1 MKDRYRKQVALLIR
15 IMPSVYKIKEFAVHG
30 GTAINLFHRNL
41 LRYSVDIDVTYIPIE
56 DRQQSLASIN
66 QKLLEVK
73 KNIEKTIPGVVVK
86 HKPDVWKLLCTLG
99 DATVKIE
106 VNATKRGIIGDVVEL
121 PLCEKARNEFSMGCK
136 ARTVSFSQLYG
147 GKITAALSRQHP
159 RDLFDC
165 KYMELQSFDDVKNGF
180 MLCLLG
186 SDKPI
191 IESLQ
196 PHDIDQTEALE
207 NQFQGMTETPFGYED
222 YLESRTALLSL
233 VNGGLTIT
241 DKEFLLSFEQGEPDW
256 NKCCAGDLSQ
266 YPSVQWKLL
275 NIGKLK
281 ESNPVKFEQ
290 GVNKLRRYLLDST
303 TGKTN
308 D

>member
-56 DRQQSLASIN
+56 NRQQSLASIN

-196 PHDIDQTEALE
+196 PHDIDQTKALE

>member
-56 DRQQSLASIN
+56 NRQQSLASIN

-290 GVNKLRRYLLDST
+290 GVNKLRQYLLDST

>member
-56 DRQQSLASIN
+56 NRQQSLASIN

-290 GVNKLRRYLLDST
+290 GVNKLRRYLLDSK

>member
-56 DRQQSLASIN
+56 NRQQSLASIN

-73 KNIEKTIPGVVVK
+73 KNIEKTIPGIVVK
-86 HKPDVWKLLCTLG
+86 HKPDV
-99 DATVKIE
+99 
-106 VNATKRGIIGDVVEL
+106 
-121 PLCEKARNEFSMGCK
+121 CEMARNEFSVGCK

-303 TGKTN
+303 TDKTN